1 MSDTS
6 TRIESPTGTPTGS
19 TTGPRVGSRAASRI
33 DSRSES
39 RRRIGGLLMASPPII
54 VVAVFVGF
62 PILVAMAYS
71 FGHIGGL
78 NRTIATIA
86 RGQHTVGSWHSLTF
100 GAYRDVFTDERFR
113 HDLGVTVIVTLV
125 STLAVTV
132 LAWVIAIYLR
142 TTPEGARFR
151 SGVAKLISGLA
162 VVPMFIP
169 VVIASWAMLTFYAAD
184 GFVRSFCAELGFQGP
199 TWGYTMVCVGIG
211 LVWTHLPFAT
221 LMIASGV
228 QSVPDSLIEA
238 ARDSGAGLLTI
249 VRTVIAPLTLVPTVI
264 ALTFTAIGTLG
275 AFTVPY
281 FTGPNAPSMLGVDM
295 VSYFRSF
302 NRPQQSVVMAVVV
315 FAVAAVFGAFYVW
328 ANFRSAKDSG
338 RV

>member
-1 MSDTS
+1 
-6 TRIESPTGTPTGS
+6 
-19 TTGPRVGSRAASRI
+19 
-33 DSRSES
+33 
-39 RRRIGGLLMASPPII
+39 MASPPII

-71 FGHIGGL
+71 LGHVGGL
-78 NRTIATIA
+78 NKTIATIA
-86 RGQHTVGSWHSLTF
+86 RGQHTVTDWYQSTL

-113 HDLGVTVIVTLV
+113 RDLGVTVMITLV
-125 STLAVTV
+125 STVAVV
-132 LAWVIAIYLR
+132 ILAWVIAIYLR
-142 TTPEGARFR
+142 TAREDQR
-151 SGVAKLISGLA
+151 LRLAVAKVLSGLA

-184 GFVRSFCAELGFQGP
+184 GFVRSISAHLGIDGP
-199 TWGYTMVCVGIG
+199 TWGYTLICVAFG
-211 LVWTHLPFAT
+211 LIWTHLPFAT
-221 LMIASGV
+221 LMITSGV
-228 QSVPDSLIEA
+228 QGVPDSLIEA
-238 ARDSGAGLLTI
+238 ARDSGAGLITI

-281 FTGPNAPSMLGVDM
+281 FTGPNAPNMLGVDM
-295 VSYFRSF
+295 VAYFQSF

-328 ANFRSAKDSG
+328 ANFRSARDSG

>member
-1 MSDTS
+1 MAAIA
-6 TRIESPTGTPTGS
+6 TRSESKRPGSSPPDPGRSGT
-19 TTGPRVGSRAASRI
+19 
-33 DSRSES
+33 DRSES

-86 RGQHTVGSWHSLTF
+86 RGQHTVDSWHKLTL
-100 GAYRDVFTDERFR
+100 GAYLDVFNDERFR
-113 HDLGVTVIVTLV
+113 LDLGVTVVVTLV

-151 SGVAKLISGLA
+151 SGVAKLLSGLA

-184 GFVRSFCAELGFQGP
+184 GFIRSICAELGFQGP

>member
-1 MSDTS
+1 MAVGVRTS
-6 TRIESPTGTPTGS
+6 APVETPAQRQPLRR
-19 TTGPRVGSRAASRI
+19 PRSGRLT
-33 DSRSES
+33 
-39 RRRIGGLLMASPPII
+39 GLLLASPPII
-54 VVAVFVGF
+54 VVAIFVGF

-78 NRTIATIA
+78 NKTIATIA
-86 RGQHTVGSWHSLTF
+86 RGQHTVSSWYGTSL

-113 HDLGVTVIVTLV
+113 RD
-125 STLAVTV
+125 LAVTV
-132 LAWVIAIYLR
+132 LITLIATLAVVVMAWVIAIYLR
-142 TTPEGARFR
+142 TTREDQRLR
-151 SGVAKLISGLA
+151 SAVAKVLSGLA

-169 VVIASWAMLTFYAAD
+169 VVIASWAMLTFYAGD
-184 GFVRSFCAELGFQGP
+184 GFIRSIYAQFGFQGP
-199 TWGYTMVCVGIG
+199 TWGYTLVCVAFG
-211 LVWTHLPFAT
+211 LIWTNLPFAT
-221 LMIASGV
+221 LMITSGV
-228 QSVPDSLIEA
+228 QGVPDSLIEA

-249 VRTVIAPLTLVPTVI
+249 IRTVIAPLTLVPTVI

-281 FTGPNAPSMLGVDM
+281 FTGPNAPNMLGVDM

-328 ANFRSAKDSG
+328 ANFRSARDSG

>member
-1 MSDTS
+1 MAVGLRTS
-6 TRIESPTGTPTGS
+6 TPTKAPIQRQ
-19 TTGPRVGSRAASRI
+19 PLRR
-33 DSRSES
+33 SRSG
-39 RRRIGGLLMASPPII
+39 RLTGLLMASPPII

-71 FGHIGGL
+71 LGHVGGL
-78 NRTIATIA
+78 NKTIATIA
-86 RGQHTVGSWHSLTF
+86 RGQHTVSDWYASTL

-113 HDLGVTVIVTLV
+113 RDLGVTVMITLV
-125 STLAVTV
+125 STVVVVV

-142 TTPEGARFR
+142 TAREDQR
-151 SGVAKLISGLA
+151 LRTAVAKVLSGLA

-184 GFVRSFCAELGFQGP
+184 GFVRSVCVHLGIDGP
-199 TWGYTMVCVGIG
+199 TWGYTLICVAFG
-211 LVWTHLPFAT
+211 LIWTHLPFAT
-221 LMIASGV
+221 LMITSGV
-228 QSVPDSLIEA
+228 QGVPDSLIEA
-238 ARDSGAGLLTI
+238 ARDSGAGLITI

-281 FTGPNAPSMLGVDM
+281 FTGPNAPNMLGVDM
-295 VSYFRSF
+295 VAYFQSF

-328 ANFRSAKDSG
+328 ANFRSARDSG